1 VTRFV
6 LDTCVISER
15 NRPRPDAGVA
25 DWVQAQQL
33 EHLFLTSIVVGE
45 LAEGVERMPSGR
57 RRNVYSQWLDRMI
70 NVEFDGRVLAFDTLA
85 ARQYGRM
92 VAASF
97 RKGRP
102 PDMGDAQI
110 AAVAA
115 VHGMTIVTRDVG
127 GFEPFG
133 VPLVNPWE

>member
-1 VTRFV
+1 VTLYV
-6 LDTCVISER
+6 LDTCLISER
-15 NRPRPDAGVA
+15 NRPRPDSGVA
-25 DWVQAQQL
+25 DWVQAQRL
-33 EHLFLTSIVVGE
+33 EDLFLTSVVVGE
-45 LAEGVERMPSGR
+45 LAEGIERMPSGR
-57 RRNVYSQWLDRMI
+57 RRNAYAQWLDRMI
-70 NVEFDGRVLAFDTLA
+70 NVEFDGRMLAFDTAA
-85 ARQYGRM
+85 ARLYGRM
-92 VAASF
+92 VAGSY

-115 VHGMTIVTRDVG
+115 VHGMTIATRDIG